1 MIHIGYLRVIMFG
14 SILTP
19 SGEAPMQDQSTLL
32 SNPRDFALDFL
43 NFVVEPIKLAT
54 ATPADQLA
62 AVDAASG
69 VIPVLKSRLGDDL
82 KTIIALVLGNKYD
95 GATWRKEWGDFAALN
110 SPEEFR
116 RLLKLSAT
124 TSKA

>member
-1 MIHIGYLRVIMFG
+1 
-14 SILTP
+14 
-19 SGEAPMQDQSTLL
+19 MQDQSTLL

-95 GATWRKEWGDFAALN
+95 GATWRTEWGDYDALN